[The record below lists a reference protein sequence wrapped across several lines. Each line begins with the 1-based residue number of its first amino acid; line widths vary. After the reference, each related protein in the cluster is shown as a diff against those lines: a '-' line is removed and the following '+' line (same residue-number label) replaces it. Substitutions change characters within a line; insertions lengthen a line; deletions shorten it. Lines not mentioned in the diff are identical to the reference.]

1 MRQTTKY
8 ENLGK
13 GDKVSVFF
21 YLEKENKPGKAKGRK
36 NHLKI
41 QTDENGTTE
50 KTHKG
55 LEQKLQHGG
64 KREL

>member
-1 MRQTTKY
+1 MRQTTKD

-13 GDKVSVFF
+13 GDKVSAFF
-21 YLEKENKPGKAKGRK
+21 YLEKENKPGKAKGMK

-41 QTDENGTTE
+41 QTDENGTME
-50 KTHKG
+50 KTHEG
-55 LEQKLQHGG
+55 LEQKQHGG